1 MKRVMAMVL
10 VIKDMLLKRIDR
22 VLSWQQR
29 SQTIDVEMIQKGQ
42 LAIFKMVQA
51 ESFDREIKH
60 LMSKKGMV
68 PNYSSI
74 SKLDPFLDSNNIIRV
89 GGRLRKSSLTEAEQ
103 HPVILPKKVQYDAI
117 IQWSHISVAHC
128 ARGLTL
134 NQLRNNGIWII
145 SVNAAVQNLIH
156 RCVTCHKLGGKTS
169 LQKMADLPVERC
181 TEVPPFTYCGV
192 DVWSLP
198 HQRNKVTVKEI
209 WSIIYMFYLS
219 SHTYRSYKCFRH

>member
-1 MKRVMAMVL
+1 MALILM
-10 VIKDMLLKRIDR
+10 IKYMSLKRIDR
-22 VLSWQQR
+22 ALSRQQLSR
-29 SQTIDVEMIQKGQ
+29 TIDVEMIQKGQ
-42 LAIFKMVQA
+42 VAIFKMVQA

-117 IQWSHISVAHC
+117 IQWSHISVAHG

-134 NQLRNNGIWII
+134 NQLRNKGIWII
-145 SVNAAVQNLIH
+145 SVNAAVQKLIH

-192 DVWSLP
+192 NVWSLP
-198 HQRNKVTVKEI
+198 HQRKKVTVTEI
-209 WSIIYMFYLS
+209 WSIIYMLYLS